1 MEELIKE
8 YYNLVDKMADKAY
21 EESQSII
28 EPLLRKYGLKK
39 LSLNIYKVGDVYEHP
54 YDIYEMFTKK
64 SDIQKLNEMSDED
77 RDELEADLQGALGII
92 CEDYPASVVFQMLDD
107 ILITSKNGLNFVIKV
122 KY

>member
-39 LSLNIYKVGDVYEHP
+39 LALNIYKVGDVYEYP
-54 YDIYEMFTKK
+54 YDVYEMFTKK
-64 SDIQKLNEMSDED
+64 SDIQKLDEMSDED
-77 RDELEADLQGALGII
+77 RLELEDELQEALRVI
-92 CEDYPASVVFQMLDD
+92 CQEYPNSVVFQMLDD
-107 ILITSKNGLNFVIKV
+107 ISITSKSGLNFIIKN
-122 KY
+122 K

>member
-39 LSLNIYKVGDVYEHP
+39 LALDIYKVGDVYEYP
-54 YDIYEMFTKK
+54 YDIYTMFTKK
-64 SDIQKLNEMSDED
+64 SDIQKLDEMSDED
-77 RDELEADLQGALGII
+77 RGALEDDLQGALSVI
-92 CEDYPASVVFQMLDD
+92 CEEYPASVVFEMLDNISID
-107 ILITSKNGLNFVIKV
+107 NKHNFVIKV